1 MLFVGTLVNSSG
13 SLPESAC
20 YNAKNFKQ
28 QFFSVKHVAK
38 LIIRY
43 VKYTA
48 ILMDALHLV
57 IVTEL
62 YIFNVS

>member
-1 MLFVGTLVNSSG
+1 MQVHNLIALAPYQKVHVIM
-13 SLPESAC
+13 PKIC
-20 YNAKNFKQ
+20 KQ
-28 QFFSVKHVAK
+28 QSFSVKHVAK